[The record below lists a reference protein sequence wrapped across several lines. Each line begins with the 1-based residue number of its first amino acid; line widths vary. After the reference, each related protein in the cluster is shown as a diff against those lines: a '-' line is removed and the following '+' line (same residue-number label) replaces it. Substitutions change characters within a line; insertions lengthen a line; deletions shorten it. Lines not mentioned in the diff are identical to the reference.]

1 MGNPLVQSSSEVF
14 RLTEVK
20 DDPAKIDLDFS
31 PRSVR
36 ASFAATVRVEANSVL
51 PTGALETMLGIEML
65 VGGAVAMELF
75 EAWKSNGILS
85 TRNFKSLDAVVASTP
100 GFVKAAEAFEAD
112 VRRNLSAQF
121 RAGSVDYH
129 DLVTGAGPTRQW
141 SDVISGVEPGK
152 ASGRALPSL
161 SPPGVRLS
169 LVDDRVAK
177 ICIGS
182 FQGVSVSLTNFKA
195 STSSPASFSGTLLYE
210 LRDHFGVDDD
220 DCEVSTNGFH
230 GTPGQVAMWIL
241 QHHRRPGHM
250 PWITQV
256 KVERRIS
263 GTF

>member
-1 MGNPLVQSSSEVF
+1 MGNPLVQPSSEVL

-20 DDPAKIDLDFS
+20 DDPTKVDLDFS
-31 PRSVR
+31 PRPVR
-36 ASFAATVRVEANSVL
+36 ASLAARIRVETNDIL
-51 PTGALETMLGIEML
+51 PTTALETMLGMEML
-65 VGGAVAMELF
+65 VGGSVAMELF
-75 EAWKSNGILS
+75 DAWKANGILS
-85 TRNFKSLDAVVASTP
+85 DRNFKSLDAVVASTP
-100 GFVKAAEAFEAD
+100 GFVKAAEAFEAE

-129 DLVTGAGPTRQW
+129 DLVTGAGPVRKW

-161 SPPGVRLS
+161 SPPSVSLS

-182 FQGVSVSLTNFKA
+182 FQGVSVSLTDFKA
-195 STSSPASFSGTLLYE
+195 NTSAPATFSGTLRYE

-220 DCEVSTNGFH
+220 DCEVAAKGLH

-241 QHHRRPGHM
+241 QHRRRPGHI
-250 PWITQV
+250 PWITVV